1 MQEGLLEKTDEQLN
15 TIHGLIQDIEFKQVE
30 QRVMQGLQAG
40 NEALKML
47 NKLMSLEKV
56 EQILDDT
63 QDAAEYQRVRPF
75 ELRQKCYLT
84 VVVCFR
90 ETKVDN

>member
-1 MQEGLLEKTDEQLN
+1 MEKTDEQLN

-40 NEALKML
+40 NEALKTL

-63 QDAAEYQRVRPF
+63 QDAAEYQRVRPR
-75 ELRQKCYLT
+75 LS
-84 VVVCFR
+84 
-90 ETKVDN
+90 